1 MHTIFSKI
9 DKKYKIEYWLL
20 LGMNIISTGI
30 LTFNVYLEGI
40 LLNSLVYKADRAA
53 FVRSIVLITTLSLI
67 RLLLSYFMNKIQ
79 ILRFREINMEV
90 NDVIMKE
97 LYVKDTLAVTKMN
110 SVQTADKITEDT
122 TEVLTFFIP
131 NNKSNYFNRPF
142 FNFDFYIFI
151 YGWVWFFIVNS
162 DPVTCI

>member
-67 RLLLSYFMNKIQ
+67 RLLLP
-79 ILRFREINMEV
+79 ILWPKLKQFFEHP
-90 NDVIMKE
+90 DK
-97 LYVKDTLAVTKMN
+97 
-110 SVQTADKITEDT
+110 QTTYLQMIKYLSTRGA
-122 TEVLTFFIP
+122 
-131 NNKSNYFNRPF
+131 S
-142 FNFDFYIFI
+142 
-151 YGWVWFFIVNS
+151 
-162 DPVTCI
+162 

>member
-1 MHTIFSKI
+1 
-9 DKKYKIEYWLL
+9 
-20 LGMNIISTGI
+20 MNIISTGI

-40 LLNSLVYKADRAA
+40 LINSLVYKADRAA

-110 SVQTADKITEDT
+110 SVQAADRITEDT
-122 TEVLTFFIP
+122 TEVLTFYS
-131 NNKSNYFNRPF
+131 KQ
-142 FNFDFYIFI
+142 
-151 YGWVWFFIVNS
+151 
-162 DPVTCI
+162 